1 VKIFSWPDYIENLP
15 EPNWDKK
22 PAFQAIGGWLQ
33 QDFEER
39 DWSQEDID
47 INRDRLIYSRNEE
60 VKRLVV
66 SNRFLYG
73 LIILFCIVQF
83 FFILLNLRSEV
94 VSSLVVPLTVFAAAC
109 GHGISTNTKK
119 REKIVQGNDEYSK
132 ALKRLSDYEQRFDRR
147 TP

>member
-1 VKIFSWPDYIENLP
+1 MKVFGWPDYIENLP

-22 PAFQAIGGWLQ
+22 PAFNAIGGWLR

-47 INRDRLIYSRNEE
+47 INRERLIYFRNEKIKE
-60 VKRLVV
+60 LLVR
-66 SNRFLYG
+66 NRFLYG

-83 FFILLNLRSEV
+83 FSILLNVKNEEV
-94 VSSLVVPLTVFAAAC
+94 SLVVVLTGYAAAC

-119 REKIVQGNDEYSK
+119 REEIAQGNDEYSK